1 MLSAWGVGGTF
12 YTIGA
17 SLAVVLLFTLL
28 IARETKGVSLERMEA
43 VFRVQTKDEWLR
55 YVREN
60 WHAGLIILKVRDGD
74 APRPSASS

>member
-28 IARETKGVSLERMEA
+28 IARETKGVSLERMER
-43 VFRVQTKDEWLR
+43 VFRVQTKDEWVLYMR
-55 YVREN
+55 QN
-60 WHAGLIILKVRDGD
+60 WHHGLVVLKVRDGD
-74 APRPSASS
+74 ATPPSMS